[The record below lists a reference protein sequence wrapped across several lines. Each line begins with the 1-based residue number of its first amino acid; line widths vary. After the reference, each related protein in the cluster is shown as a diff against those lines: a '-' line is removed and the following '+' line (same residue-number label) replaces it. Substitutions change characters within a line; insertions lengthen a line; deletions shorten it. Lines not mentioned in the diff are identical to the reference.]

1 MMGGGGMMNG
11 FGFGGMAMIGQSIG
25 AGNLKRAQT
34 IFKKALL
41 FGSLGAAGLGI
52 LGAIFSSPIIAA
64 FTTDP
69 TVTEYA
75 RSYLMT
81 ISLFGYGFLAVMMIS
96 ASTFQATGH
105 SWPGFWIFV
114 LRFGVV
120 SIPLCYLFTQ
130 VLKWPIVSVWFA
142 ILTGNIVA
150 AATAYLWIT
159 RKLKHLELKEV
170 PVHA

>member
-1 MMGGGGMMNG
+1 
-11 FGFGGMAMIGQSIG
+11 
-25 AGNLKRAQT
+25 
-34 IFKKALL
+34 
-41 FGSLGAAGLGI
+41 
-52 LGAIFSSPIIAA
+52 
-64 FTTDP
+64 
-69 TVTEYA
+69 
-75 RSYLMT
+75 MT